1 MANHRVPKSV
11 IARAIAKAGDHVK
24 LAKHLSVT
32 YQAVNY
38 WRRAGAPSWRRE
50 AIERFLA
57 DGTAEHGSGRVA

>member
-1 MANHRVPKSV
+1 MANHRVPKSLV
-11 IARAIAKAGDHVK
+11 AKAIAKAGDHVK

-57 DGTAEHGSGRVA
+57 EGTGERGSERAA